1 MTTDPPV
8 PKVSRAPAFPLIWA
22 VPLVAI
28 LLGGWMCLRELMHRG
43 PEITIDFSDASG
55 VESGKTVLEYKGVSA
70 GTVENVKLRAGLEGV
85 SIELRLNRDAAS
97 LARAGSE
104 FWIVHPEIGFSG
116 VRGLDTIVTGV
127 RINVLPGHGAP
138 ARRFT
143 GLDKAPAPDVTDVGR
158 TFILE
163 TDRLGSLTSGSPVLF
178 REFKVGSVETSLLSR
193 DSTAVLIRIHVDPPY
208 ADLVRT
214 NTRFWNS
221 GGFSFKMSLFGG
233 AELKD
238 TSLES
243 LITGGV
249 SFATPDDSP
258 LAPPAPSGSR
268 FKLSSE
274 PDKDWLKWSP
284 KIPVKPVE
292 SAPEPLPK
300 KSILTDL
307 MRSQGTGAR

>member
-1 MTTDPPV
+1 MMADPPV

-22 VPLVAI
+22 VPLVALGI
-28 LLGGWMCLRELMHRG
+28 GGWMCLRELLHRG
-43 PEITIDFSDASG
+43 PEVTIDFSDASG

-70 GTVENVKLRAGLEGV
+70 GTVEAVKLRPGLEGV
-85 SIELRLNRDAAS
+85 SIRLRLNSDAAS

-127 RINVLPGHGAP
+127 RINVLPGQGAP
-138 ARRFT
+138 AKRFT

-158 TFILE
+158 TFFLRS
-163 TDRLGSLTSGSPVLF
+163 DRLGSLTAGAPVLF
-178 REFKVGSVETSLLSR
+178 REFKVGSVEASFLSQ
-193 DSTAVLIRIHVDPPY
+193 DSTKVLIRIHIDAPY
-208 ADLVRT
+208 VDLVRASS
-214 NTRFWNS
+214 RFWNS
-221 GGFSFKMSLFGG
+221 GGFSFKVSLLGG

-249 SFATPDDSP
+249 AFATPDKEP
-258 LAPPAPSGSR
+258 LAPSAPNGSL
-268 FKLSSE
+268 FDLASE
-274 PDKDWLKWSP
+274 PDKDWLTWTP
-284 KIPVKPVE
+284 RIPVKPTE
-292 SAPEPLPK
+292 STAEPLPK

-307 MRSQGTGAR
+307 IKP